1 MTPTPQKTNAEAFL
15 GDLPSL
21 VQTTPAEGPALSE
34 GKVREPEGLR
44 SSKHCTWLIL
54 PLTLFLPAQDPAGL
68 PSLLWQRGRPHL
80 SVRLH

>member
-34 GKVREPEGLR
+34 GKVREPEARGCP
-44 SSKHCTWLIL
+44 KPVL
-54 PLTLFLPAQDPAGL
+54 PQE
-68 PSLLWQRGRPHL
+68 
-80 SVRLH
+80 